1 MKLFDWL
8 FRFIKRPAPV
18 FRRDPGWGE
27 AIDMRT
33 SPSRPMFDPAPPPA
47 MPPSG
52 RPPDGFETADQDYDR
67 PPPPPPPGLAPP
79 PPRQPDRP
87 NRMF

>member
-18 FRRDPGWGE
+18 SRRDPGWGME
-27 AIDMRT
+27 IDMRT
-33 SPSRPMFDPAPPPA
+33 APARPMFDPAPPAA

-52 RPPDGFETADQDYDR
+52 RPPGGFEADQDYDR